1 MQNCYLFFYHLP
13 PFSVYLRI
21 AIFYM
26 EETIPATETRKLYPY
41 QEKAVTDIFNRLK
54 VLPPNAN
61 LLFQLPT
68 GGGKTIIFSEIANRY
83 IRENNRKVLIL
94 THRIELGKQTSDVLT
109 EAGISNKVINSEVK
123 QLPQQSDYAAFI
135 ALVET
140 LNNRLQEN
148 DQFLEDIGLVI
159 VDEAHNNSFR
169 KIFHYFNDVNILGV
183 TATPLSSNKKL
194 PLYQTY
200 NELIVGDSISS
211 LIEQGYLCEGQ
222 TVSFDVNLSSLRVG
236 NNGEFTVGSHELLYT
251 QAIMQ
256 GKLVEAYEEIAKGK
270 KTLIFN
276 AGILTSRAVYET
288 FKAKGYPI
296 KHLDSTFSDKDR
308 ADTLDWFRKTKD
320 GILTSVSI
328 LTTGFDE
335 PEVETI
341 ILNRATKSLTLY
353 HQMIGRGSRVLP
365 NKKTFNIVDLGN
377 NSRRFNLWQYPIDWK
392 HVFAAPHLYLEQRY
406 KDEWDYE
413 LVNDYDL
420 PPEIKE
426 RFLNSSAEAFVV
438 RDRYLMALRKGKKP
452 QVVIEESLEDHFAR
466 IKDNASDF
474 DEALELFNLLSEEM
488 KYRMKQF
495 GKCINSTNN
504 HTDWQS
510 QTYASKLRRRLM
522 TYYAE

>member
-1 MQNCYLFFYHLP
+1 ME
-13 PFSVYLRI
+13 V
-21 AIFYM
+21 AIFM
-26 EETIPATETRKLYPY
+26 ENTTKPVTEQRKLYPF
-41 QEKAVTDIFNRLK
+41 QEEAVNNIFGKLMNM
-54 VLPPNAN
+54 PSDAN

-68 GGGKTIIFSEIANRY
+68 GGGKTIIFSEIARRY
-83 IRENNRKVLIL
+83 IEQFKKKILIL
-94 THRIELGKQTSDVLT
+94 THRIELSRQTHDVLS
-109 EAGISNKVINSEVK
+109 EMGIANKIINSEVK
-123 QLPQQSDYAAFI
+123 NLPQQSEYNSFT

-169 KIFHYFNDVNILGV
+169 KIFHYFSDVNILGV

-200 NELIVGDSISS
+200 HDLIIGESIPT
-211 LIEQGYLCEGQ
+211 LIEKGYLCEGV
-222 TVSFDVNLSSLRVG
+222 TFSYDVNLSSLRVG

-256 GKLVEAYEEIAKGK
+256 GKLIEAYEEVAKGT

-276 AGILTSRAVYET
+276 AGILTSRAIYET
-288 FKAKGYPI
+288 FKKKGYPI
-296 KHLDSTFSDKDR
+296 KHLDSTFSDRER
-308 ADTLDWFRKTKD
+308 AETLDWFRNTKD

-341 ILNRATKSLTLY
+341 MLNRATKSLTLY

-365 NKKTFNIVDLGN
+365 HKKQFKIIDLGN

-392 HVFAAPHLYLEQRY
+392 HVFAAPHLYLEHRY

-413 LVNDYDL
+413 LENDYEM
-420 PPEIKE
+420 PSEIKE
-426 RFLNSSAEAFVV
+426 RFLNSSAESFVV
-438 RDRYLMALRKGKKP
+438 RDRYLMALRKGLKP
-452 QVVIEESLEDHFAR
+452 QTVLEESLEDHFNR
-466 IKDNASDF
+466 IKDNASEYA
-474 DEALELFNLLSEEM
+474 EAMELYHLLTEEM
-488 KYRMKQF
+488 KYRIKQF
-495 GKCINSTNN
+495 GKCINATNN
-504 HTDWQS
+504 YIDWQYQNYS
-510 QTYASKLRRRLM
+510 SKLRRRLSN
-522 TYYAE
+522 YFVE